1 MSTIKM
7 TNNEAKRL
15 LEMLKYSLVAEIRF
29 PARGHEEEFDVVGDA
44 KSDVFSV
51 NIFRGRINSEKYNI
65 GARIKKNGTMLL
77 ELHINR
83 NGVHKNPDGN
93 KLVGN
98 HWHIYSEEYGRTQA
112 FPADDIEDDA
122 FVDNTLIFLEKF
134 NVVDPPE
141 VLFQLELI

>member
-1 MSTIKM
+1 MSTARM

-15 LEMLKYSLVAEIRF
+15 IEMLKHSLISELRF
-29 PARGHEEEFDVVGDA
+29 PAKGHGENFDVVGDVR
-44 KSDVFSV
+44 SDVFSV
-51 NIFRGRINSEKYNI
+51 NIFRGRINSGKYSI

-98 HWHIYSEEYGRTQA
+98 HWHIYSEDYGRAQA

-122 FVDNTLIFLEKF
+122 FVDNTLTFLEKF
-134 NVVDPPE
+134 NVIDPPK
-141 VLFQLELI
+141 VIFQLELI